1 MSESKTG
8 AIPSVAAGGEHQLTE
23 DTLIVVLGA
32 SGDLAKKKVS
42 NQLIT
47 FARVGAYPIAVLSW
61 LGLRGRPKPG
71 WSSS

>member
-8 AIPSVAAGGEHQLTE
+8 AIPSVAAGGQHQLSE

-42 NQLIT
+42 LQSRTEL
-47 FARVGAYPIAVLSW
+47 
-61 LGLRGRPKPG
+61 LRGRPV
-71 WSSS
+71 